1 MLVHQNRTYESYF
14 YFASELLKHQNMLKN
29 LKTIG
34 TDGEEQLSR
43 AFEDV
48 FPQAVCLLCTIHKRD
63 NIKRKLHELLVPNSA
78 AKQIEESTFGY
89 QCGATFFTGLVDT
102 DDIPDFNTKLEE
114 LKPVWNNICPSFY
127 EWFVTNEVNLFCS
140 HMIRCIR
147 SSAGLGYPPR
157 LYTTNNNESINR
169 LLKDKTAYRKQEW
182 PTFNAKMLSLITDQ
196 QEEISKAI
204 CGFGEYKFSDEYKHL
219 EVPLSQWL
227 KMNKEKQKSP
237 K

>member
-1 MLVHQNRTYESYF
+1 MCVLATDQQLSDICCFCANEDITHTSVLGIDPTFNLGDFYVTVTTYQNLMLINRKSGTHPVFIGTMLVHQNRTYESYF

-78 AKQIEESTFGY
+78 AKQIEESIFGY
-89 QCGATFFTGLVDT
+89 QCGATIFTGLVDA

-147 SSAGLGYPPR
+147 S
-157 LYTTNNNESINR
+157 
-169 LLKDKTAYRKQEW
+169 D
-182 PTFNAKMLSLITDQ
+182 
-196 QEEISKAI
+196 
-204 CGFGEYKFSDEYKHL
+204 
-219 EVPLSQWL
+219 
-227 KMNKEKQKSP
+227 
-237 K
+237 